1 MFWTLNCFLG
11 WIFMSPSPYPTFLQ
25 NILFFRRCSQDDL
38 LIFSPPSWYCTN
50 AEKNLK
56 QRQTTGGLKSGW
68 YVLETSSQSVCYCH
82 PDRTLQ
88 DWFLLLCKRFTP
100 FYPVWC
106 LWHGREGLIGLK
118 GWLRR
123 EPQSCLGRSLATGS
137 RQPMLQL
144 IENTTCLEQPSN
156 HLFARQALFGPR
168 GLDVLIFF
176 ACLLMPSTIPHAWS
190 LWANASSDRSRNGQ
204 LTDSSGVL
212 QLLLLYSEQQKS

>member
-1 MFWTLNCFLG
+1 M
-11 WIFMSPSPYPTFLQ
+11 
-25 NILFFRRCSQDDL
+25 RKR
-38 LIFSPPSWYCTN
+38 
-50 AEKNLK
+50 KNYLK
-56 QRQTTGGLKSGW
+56 QRQITGGLKSGW

-123 EPQSCLGRSLATGS
+123 EPQSCLGRSLATGG

-176 ACLLMPSTIPHAWS
+176 ACLLMPSTILHAWS

-212 QLLLLYSEQQKS
+212 QLLLLYSEQQQS